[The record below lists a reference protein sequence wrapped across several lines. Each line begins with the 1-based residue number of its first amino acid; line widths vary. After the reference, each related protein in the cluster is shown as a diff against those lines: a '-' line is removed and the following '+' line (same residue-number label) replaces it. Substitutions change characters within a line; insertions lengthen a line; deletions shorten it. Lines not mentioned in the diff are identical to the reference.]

1 MTTSH
6 ELAAMTSEQIEL
18 HLLDQAIQTQ
28 IRDMR
33 DDAAHMDQAGEAAAA
48 RWLRLHADRLEQA
61 MNPTGVIQR

>member
-6 ELAAMTSEQIEL
+6 EFTAMTSEQIEL

-33 DDAAHMDQAGEAAAA
+33 DDADHMAHAGETAAA
-48 RWLRLHADRLEQA
+48 RWLRLHADRLERTL
-61 MNPTGVIQR
+61 NHNGVIQQ

>member
-6 ELAAMTSEQIEL
+6 EFTAMTSEQIEL
-18 HLLDQAIQTQ
+18 HRLNQEIQTQ

-33 DDAAHMDQAGEAAAA
+33 DDADHMAQAGETAAA

-61 MNPTGVIQR
+61 MNHNGVIQR